1 MKKLFILILF
11 GALLN
16 QSNYAQKYAA
26 LTFDDGPDSSYT
38 EKLLDILKK
47 ENVKATFF
55 ILGYKAAKY
64 PEIIKR
70 INNEGHLIGNHST
83 AHKNFT
89 EYTDSVSLMKDVLFV
104 DSVLFATI
112 GKKTHYVRP
121 PYGALRDEQKQ
132 ILLSNGYEIAMWT
145 LSVKDWD
152 VFNITK
158 KCIVDTIKKYHH
170 NNAIILL
177 HSKDASGKIEDY
189 PLRNNTI
196 KALPEIIS
204 FLKKKGYQL
213 VTLDKIKK

>member
-1 MKKLFILILF
+1 MKTLLILLVF
-11 GALLN
+11 GVLLN
-16 QSNYAQKYAA
+16 QSINAQKYAA
-26 LTFDDGPDSSYT
+26 LTFDDAPDSSYT
-38 EKLLDILKK
+38 EILLDILKK

-55 ILGYKAAKY
+55 ILGYKAKKY

-70 INNEGHLIGNHST
+70 INDEGHLIGNHST

-89 EYTDSVSLMKDVLFV
+89 EYKDSLSLMHDVLYV

-121 PYGALRDEQKQ
+121 PYGALRDEQKK
-132 ILLSNGYEIAMWT
+132 ILESHNYEIAMWT
-145 LSVKDWD
+145 LSTKDWD

-158 KCIVDTIKKYHH
+158 TDIIDTIKKHHH

-177 HSKDASGKIEDY
+177 HSKDVSGKIKDY

-196 KALPEIIS
+196 EALPEIIS
-204 FLKKKGYQL
+204 FLKKNDYEL
-213 VTLDKIKK
+213 VTLDKIKQ